1 MFQSAS
7 WKLVA
12 WNVAVLTVILTLI
25 GFAVY
30 FLYSSQMYTEA
41 DHQLVI
47 QRNQALTL
55 IQQYNGDPYAALRNA
70 GMDTNSR
77 TIVANRQ
84 LQVMWTTECPTIF
97 PVCVGAAAQPTSR
110 ESLIAA
116 LNGGSDLRSATFN
129 NEPQRVESFKV
140 TDGSGNIY
148 VIQISRDVSGQE
160 IGLHKLQLLLLL
172 GGIVGVIL
180 SGLGSLFLANR
191 ALVPIREA
199 FAQQRQFTADA
210 SHELRTPLALIRAN
224 AETLSR
230 SKVTLPPE
238 DSELVSEIIHETD
251 HLNRLI
257 GDLLTLARGDSQNI
271 QIAHKPVDL
280 RALVS
285 DVHDDLRYIA
295 ESRGIESEIT
305 LDGPVTVQGDEGRLR
320 QLLLILL
327 DNSLKYT
334 NPGGHVDLTLGHSE
348 NHARL
353 IVSDTGIGIPPKD
366 LPRVF
371 ERFYRVDRAR
381 EHDSGGTGLG
391 LAIADWIVHAHHGS
405 IKAESESGKGTRIL
419 VDLPLAAVEARQT
432 MPSGRPVP
440 Q

>member
-1 MFQSAS
+1 
-7 WKLVA
+7 VA
-12 WNVAVLTVILTLI
+12 WNVAVLAVILIVI

-30 FLYSSQMYTEA
+30 FIYSSQMYTEV
-41 DHQLVI
+41 DHQLGV
-47 QRNQALTL
+47 QKEQTLTL
-55 IQQYNGDPYAALRNA
+55 IQQYGDPYAALQNA
-70 GMDTNSR
+70 RMDTNSR
-77 TIVANRQ
+77 TVVANRE
-84 LQVMWTTECPTIF
+84 LQVMWTTECPTLF
-97 PVCVGAAAQPTSR
+97 PVCSGAAAQPTSR
-110 ESLIAA
+110 ESLTAA
-116 LNGGSDLRSATFN
+116 LTNGSDLRTATFG
-129 NEPQRVESFKV
+129 NEPQRVESFTI
-140 TDGSGNIY
+140 TDGSANVY

-160 IGLHKLQLLLLL
+160 IGLHKLQLLLLF
-172 GGIVGVIL
+172 GAIAGIIL

-230 SKVTLPPE
+230 SRVTLPPE
-238 DSELVSEIIHETD
+238 DSELVNEIILETD

-257 GDLLTLARGDSQNI
+257 GDLLTLARGDSQSI
-271 QIAHKPVDL
+271 QIAQKPVDL

-295 ESRGIESEIT
+295 ESRGIQSEVT

-334 NPGGHVDLTLGHSE
+334 NPGGHVDLTLGRAE

-353 IVSDTGIGIPPKD
+353 IVSDTGIGIPQKD
-366 LPRVF
+366 LSRVF

-405 IKAESESGKGTRIL
+405 IKADSEPGKGTRIV
-419 VDLPLAAVEARQT
+419 VDLPLTAADTRQA
-432 MPSGRPVP
+432 MPSGRTVP

>member
-1 MFQSAS
+1 MFKSAS

-12 WNVAVLTVILTLI
+12 WNVTVLTVILILI

-30 FLYSSQMYTEA
+30 FIYSSQMYTEV
-41 DHQLVI
+41 DHQLAV
-47 QRNQALTL
+47 QREQTLTL
-55 IQQYNGDPYAALRNA
+55 IQQYGDPYAALQNA
-70 GMDTNSR
+70 PMDTNSR
-77 TIVANRQ
+77 TVIANRQ
-84 LQVMWTTECPTIF
+84 LQVMWTTECPTVF
-97 PVCVGAAAQPTSR
+97 PVCTGAAAQPTSR
-110 ESLIAA
+110 ESLVTA
-116 LNGGSDLRSATFN
+116 LSNGSDLRTATFN
-129 NEPQRVESFKV
+129 NEPQRVESFTI
-140 TDGSGNIY
+140 TDGSSNVY
-148 VIQISRDVSGQE
+148 VIQISRDVSGQD

-172 GGIVGVIL
+172 GAIVGIIL

-230 SKVTLPPE
+230 SGVKLPPE
-238 DSELVSEIIHETD
+238 DSELVGEIILETD

-271 QIAHKPVDL
+271 QIAQKPVDL

-295 ESRGIESEIT
+295 ESRGIQSEVT
-305 LDGPVTVQGDEGRLR
+305 LDGPVTIQGDEGRLR

-334 NPGGHVDLTLGHSE
+334 NPGGHVDLKLGRSE

-353 IVSDTGIGIPPKD
+353 IVSDTGIGIPQKD

-405 IKAESESGKGTRIL
+405 IKAESEPGKGTRVL
-419 VDLPLAAVEARQT
+419 VDLPLAGAEARQAT
-432 MPSGRPVP
+432 SSGKTAPR
-440 Q
+440 

>member
-7 WKLVA
+7 WKLMA
-12 WNVAVLTVILTLI
+12 WNVAVLTVILSAT

-30 FLYSSQMYTEA
+30 FLYSSQVYTEV
-41 DHQLVI
+41 DHQLAT
-47 QRNQALTL
+47 QRNQTLAL
-55 IQQYNGDPYAALRNA
+55 IQQVGEPYAALENA
-70 GMDTNSR
+70 PADTNSR
-77 TIVANRQ
+77 TVIANRQ
-84 LQVMWTTECPTIF
+84 LQVMWTTECRLLF
-97 PVCVGAAAQPTSR
+97 PACTGDEAQPTSR
-110 ESLIAA
+110 ESLTAA
-116 LNGGSDLRSATFN
+116 LSNGSDLRTATFN
-129 NEPQRVESFKV
+129 DEPQRVESFAIS
-140 TDGSGNIY
+140 DSQGNVY
-148 VIQISRDVSGQE
+148 VIQISRNVSGQE

-172 GGIVGVIL
+172 GGVGGIIL
-180 SGLGSLFLANR
+180 SGIGSLFLATR

-199 FAQQRQFTADA
+199 FARQRQFTADA

-224 AETLSR
+224 AEMLSR
-230 SKVTLPPE
+230 SGVRLPPE
-238 DSELVSEIIHETD
+238 DSELVSEIIRETD

-257 GDLLTLARGDSQNI
+257 GDLLTLARADSQHI
-271 QIAHKPVDL
+271 QITRKPVDL

-295 ESRGIESEIT
+295 DSRGIQSEVT

-334 NPGGHVDLTLGHSE
+334 NPGGHVDLTLTNLD
-348 NHARL
+348 NHAHL
-353 IVSDTGIGIPPKD
+353 VVSDTGIGIPHKD
-366 LPRVF
+366 LPRIF

-391 LAIADWIVHAHHGS
+391 LAIAAWIVHAHHGS
-405 IKAESESGKGTRIL
+405 IKAESEPGRGTRFM
-419 VDLPLAAVEARQT
+419 VDLPLAPAEARHLT
-432 MPSGRPVP
+432 RSESPVP